1 MEYFQKGIV
10 LLTSKPRKALYA
22 LDGLRLN
29 QLYKTSRI
37 SDDAIYNIYVHCP
50 RSIVDTKVS
59 IPINVISSLY
69 FVIAFSWPFWIPRS
83 LILWNY
89 IWAAQSCVSQSMMM
103 DHNSAIVYVC
113 QTVCFFHE
121 TLVGI
126 WPRPAP
132 RIVGEIQHLLRTY
145 IVWRITYIRHILRI
159 LQAPTLMDKYSCW
172 TATRGCGDLSKISF
186 FARILI

>member
-1 MEYFQKGIV
+1 MRWTACVWTNFTKHPEF
-10 LLTSKPRKALYA
+10 LMMLY
-22 LDGLRLN
+22 
-29 QLYKTSRI
+29 I
-37 SDDAIYNIYVHCP
+37 IYVHCP
-50 RSIVDTKVS
+50 RFIVDTKVS

-145 IVWRITYIRHILRI
+145 IVWRITYNRHILRI

-172 TATRGCGDLSKISF
+172 TATRLWWYFKDFIRRSYSDLSSSSIW
-186 FARILI
+186 

>member
-37 SDDAIYNIYVHCP
+37 SDDAIYNIYVHC
-50 RSIVDTKVS
+50 RRFIVDTKVS

-69 FVIAFSWPFWIPRS
+69 FVIAFSWPFWISRS

-89 IWAAQSCVSQSMMM
+89 IWAAQFCVSQSMMM

-145 IVWRITYIRHILRI
+145 IVWRITYNRHIFCSYCK
-159 LQAPTLMDKYSCW
+159 LQH
-172 TATRGCGDLSKISF
+172 
-186 FARILI
+186 

>member
-10 LLTSKPRKALYA
+10 LLTSKPCKALYA

-37 SDDAIYNIYVHCP
+37 SDDAIYNICP
-50 RSIVDTKVS
+50 LPTLHSWHKSIYSNK
-59 IPINVISSLY
+59 SSLY
-69 FVIAFSWPFWIPRS
+69 FVIAFSWPFWISRS

-145 IVWRITYIRHILRI
+145 IVWRITYNRHILRI